1 MFYAIVAPG
10 ISGVYSEW
18 KSIERIKALYPY
30 PKFAKF
36 EYEVDAYNWLKANK
50 YSNKRHGIYNYGSTF
65 HDRYIDVKYKICEDC
80 VYYKLDCKRMGR
92 LRLDLDNAIVEYKG
106 SQILVRF
113 DNMSLSNMSI
123 TGHMSAIYNL
133 LDFVG
138 PYVDLN
144 IRVEYYAIFYCLTG
158 YTGSNRYVTTVRD
171 MITER
176 LCEVA
181 VSYDFSNLIGDE
193 CDG

>member
-65 HDRYIDVKYKICEDC
+65 HDRYIDVKYKIVSTTSLIVNVWEDF
-80 VYYKLDCKRMGR
+80 VLISIMLLSNIKVAKYW
-92 LRLDLDNAIVEYKG
+92 LDL
-106 SQILVRF
+106 
-113 DNMSLSNMSI
+113 I
-123 TGHMSAIYNL
+123 T
-133 LDFVG
+133 
-138 PYVDLN
+138 
-144 IRVEYYAIFYCLTG
+144 
-158 YTGSNRYVTTVRD
+158 
-171 MITER
+171 
-176 LCEVA
+176 
-181 VSYDFSNLIGDE
+181 
-193 CDG
+193 